1 MLCLAAYAKINW
13 TLDILGTRPDGYH
26 LMDMLMQTVSLCDL
40 LWMEESEELT
50 LEAVPGG
57 AESAARPEAGD
68 GLSSAGVRYD
78 ASNLVYRAAL
88 LLRERCGVRRGARI
102 LLQKRIPSGAGMG
115 GGSADCAAA
124 LMALNDLW
132 GFKLPA
138 KTLKKLALSL
148 GADVPYCM
156 ENDFCRVRGIGEDV
170 QTLENAPKIPLV
182 VACVSPGLSTQAVFS
197 NFDEAGDSPLNV
209 PMEKLCGRLTAGDFR
224 AADEISGNALER
236 AAIRLLPAV
245 ADTMERMRAC
255 GSLYTRMSGSGSAVF
270 GVFETADKARE
281 AAQKIEGATATETV

>member
-1 MLCLAAYAKINW
+1 MRITVQAQAKINW
-13 TLDILGTRPDGYH
+13 ALDILSRREDGYH
-26 LMDMLMQTVSLCDL
+26 EMDMLMQKIALSDEIRFETARWTTLTVNGHLIANAGKNLIVRAANL
-40 LWMEESEELT
+40 LNEYMGEK
-50 LEAVPGG
+50 
-57 AESAARPEAGD
+57 R
-68 GLSSAGVRYD
+68 GVRITL
-78 ASNLVYRAAL
+78 S
-88 LLRERCGVRRGARI
+88 
-102 LLQKRIPSGAGMG
+102 KRIPVRAGLG

-138 KTLKKLALSL
+138 KTLKKLVLSL

>member
-1 MLCLAAYAKINW
+1 M
-13 TLDILGTRPDGYH
+13 
-26 LMDMLMQTVSLCDL
+26 
-40 LWMEESEELT
+40 
-50 LEAVPGG
+50 
-57 AESAARPEAGD
+57 
-68 GLSSAGVRYD
+68 
-78 ASNLVYRAAL
+78 
-88 LLRERCGVRRGARI
+88 
-102 LLQKRIPSGAGMG
+102 
-115 GGSADCAAA
+115 
-124 LMALNDLW
+124 
-132 GFKLPA
+132 
-138 KTLKKLALSL
+138 
-148 GADVPYCM
+148 
-156 ENDFCRVRGIGEDV
+156 
-170 QTLENAPKIPLV
+170 LENAPKIPLV

-281 AAQKIEGATATETV
+281 AAQKIDGATATETV

>member
-1 MLCLAAYAKINW
+1 MRITVQAQAKINW
-13 TLDILGTRPDGYH
+13 ALDILSRREDGYH
-26 LMDMLMQTVSLCDL
+26 EMDMLMQKIALSDEIRFETARWTTLTVNGHLIANAGKNLIVRAANL
-40 LWMEESEELT
+40 LNEYMGEK
-50 LEAVPGG
+50 
-57 AESAARPEAGD
+57 R
-68 GLSSAGVRYD
+68 GVRITL
-78 ASNLVYRAAL
+78 S
-88 LLRERCGVRRGARI
+88 
-102 LLQKRIPSGAGMG
+102 KRIPVRAGLG

-209 PMEKLCGRLTAGDFR
+209 PMEKLCGCLTAGDFR

>member
-1 MLCLAAYAKINW
+1 MRITVQAQAKINW
-13 TLDILGTRPDGYH
+13 ALDILSRREDGYH
-26 LMDMLMQTVSLCDL
+26 EMDMLMQKIALSDEIRFETARWTTLTVNGHLIANAGKNLIVRAANL
-40 LWMEESEELT
+40 LNEYMGEK
-50 LEAVPGG
+50 
-57 AESAARPEAGD
+57 R
-68 GLSSAGVRYD
+68 GVRITL
-78 ASNLVYRAAL
+78 S
-88 LLRERCGVRRGARI
+88 
-102 LLQKRIPSGAGMG
+102 KRIPVRAGLG

-182 VACVSPGLSTQAVFS
+182 VACVRPGLSTQAVFS

>member
-1 MLCLAAYAKINW
+1 MRITVQAQAKINW
-13 TLDILGTRPDGYH
+13 ALDILSRREDGYH
-26 LMDMLMQTVSLCDL
+26 EMDMLMQKIALSDEIRFETARWTTLTVNGHLIANAGKNLNVRAAKL
-40 LWMEESEELT
+40 LNDYMGEK
-50 LEAVPGG
+50 
-57 AESAARPEAGD
+57 R
-68 GLSSAGVRYD
+68 GVRITL
-78 ASNLVYRAAL
+78 S
-88 LLRERCGVRRGARI
+88 
-102 LLQKRIPSGAGMG
+102 KRIPVRAGLG

>member
-1 MLCLAAYAKINW
+1 MRITVQAQAKINW
-13 TLDILGTRPDGYH
+13 ALDILSRREDGYH
-26 LMDMLMQTVSLCDL
+26 EMDMLMQKIAMYDEIRFETARWTTLTVNGHLIANAGKNLIVRAANL
-40 LWMEESEELT
+40 LNEYMGEK
-50 LEAVPGG
+50 
-57 AESAARPEAGD
+57 R
-68 GLSSAGVRYD
+68 GVRITL
-78 ASNLVYRAAL
+78 S
-88 LLRERCGVRRGARI
+88 
-102 LLQKRIPSGAGMG
+102 KRIPVRAGLG

>member
-1 MLCLAAYAKINW
+1 MRITVQAQAKINW
-13 TLDILGTRPDGYH
+13 ALDILSRREDGYH
-26 LMDMLMQTVSLCDL
+26 EMDMLMQKIALSDEIRFETARWTTLTVNGHLIANAGKNLIVRAANL
-40 LWMEESEELT
+40 LNEYMGEK
-50 LEAVPGG
+50 
-57 AESAARPEAGD
+57 R
-68 GLSSAGVRYD
+68 GVRITL
-78 ASNLVYRAAL
+78 S
-88 LLRERCGVRRGARI
+88 
-102 LLQKRIPSGAGMG
+102 KRIPVRAGLG

-236 AAIRLLPAV
+236 DAIRLLPAV

>member
-1 MLCLAAYAKINW
+1 MRITVQAQAKINW
-13 TLDILGTRPDGYH
+13 ALDILSRREDGYH
-26 LMDMLMQTVSLCDL
+26 EMDMLMQKIALSDEIRFETARWTTLTVNGHLIANAGKNLIVRAANL
-40 LWMEESEELT
+40 LNEYMGEK
-50 LEAVPGG
+50 
-57 AESAARPEAGD
+57 R
-68 GLSSAGVRYD
+68 GVRITL
-78 ASNLVYRAAL
+78 S
-88 LLRERCGVRRGARI
+88 
-102 LLQKRIPSGAGMG
+102 KRIPVRAGLG

-132 GFKLPA
+132 VFKLPA

>member
-1 MLCLAAYAKINW
+1 MRITVQAQAKINW
-13 TLDILGTRPDGYH
+13 ALDILSRREDGYH
-26 LMDMLMQTVSLCDL
+26 EMDMLMQKIALSDEIRFETARWTTLTVNGHLIANAGKNLIVRAANL
-40 LWMEESEELT
+40 LNEYMGEK
-50 LEAVPGG
+50 
-57 AESAARPEAGD
+57 R
-68 GLSSAGVRYD
+68 GVRITL
-78 ASNLVYRAAL
+78 S
-88 LLRERCGVRRGARI
+88 
-102 LLQKRIPSGAGMG
+102 KRIPVRAGLG

>member
-1 MLCLAAYAKINW
+1 MRITVQAQAKINW
-13 TLDILGTRPDGYH
+13 ALDILSRREDGYH
-26 LMDMLMQTVSLCDL
+26 EMDMLMQKIALSDEIRFETARWTTLTVNGHLIANAGKNLIVRAANL
-40 LWMEESEELT
+40 LNEYMGEK
-50 LEAVPGG
+50 
-57 AESAARPEAGD
+57 R
-68 GLSSAGVRYD
+68 GVRITL
-78 ASNLVYRAAL
+78 S
-88 LLRERCGVRRGARI
+88 
-102 LLQKRIPSGAGMG
+102 KRIPVRAGLG

-156 ENDFCRVRGIGEDV
+156 ENDFCRVRGIGEEV

-270 GVFETADKARE
+270 GVFETADRARE
-281 AAQKIEGATATETV
+281 AAQKIDGATATETV

>member
-1 MLCLAAYAKINW
+1 MRITVQAQAKINW
-13 TLDILGTRPDGYH
+13 ALDILSRREDGYH
-26 LMDMLMQTVSLCDL
+26 EMDMLMQKIALSDEIRFETARWTTLTVNGHLIANAGKNLIVRAANL
-40 LWMEESEELT
+40 LNEYMGEK
-50 LEAVPGG
+50 
-57 AESAARPEAGD
+57 R
-68 GLSSAGVRYD
+68 GVRITL
-78 ASNLVYRAAL
+78 S
-88 LLRERCGVRRGARI
+88 
-102 LLQKRIPSGAGMG
+102 KRIPVRAGLG

-182 VACVSPGLSTQAVFS
+182 VACVNPGLSTQAVFS

-224 AADEISGNALER
+224 AADEISGNALEC

-281 AAQKIEGATATETV
+281 AAQKIDGATATETV

>member
-1 MLCLAAYAKINW
+1 MRITVQAQAKINW
-13 TLDILGTRPDGYH
+13 ALDILSRREDGYH
-26 LMDMLMQTVSLCDL
+26 EMDMLMQKIALSDEIRFETARWTTLTVNGHLIANAGKNLIVRAANL
-40 LWMEESEELT
+40 LNEYMGEK
-50 LEAVPGG
+50 
-57 AESAARPEAGD
+57 R
-68 GLSSAGVRYD
+68 GVRITL
-78 ASNLVYRAAL
+78 S
-88 LLRERCGVRRGARI
+88 
-102 LLQKRIPSGAGMG
+102 KRIPVRAGLG

-255 GSLYTRMSGSGSAVF
+255 GSLYTRMSGSDSAVF

>member
-1 MLCLAAYAKINW
+1 MRITVQARAKINW
-13 TLDILGTRPDGYH
+13 ALDILSRREDGYH
-26 LMDMLMQTVSLCDL
+26 EMDMLMQKIALSDEIRFETARWTTLTVNGHLIANAGKNLIVRAANL
-40 LWMEESEELT
+40 LNEYMGEK
-50 LEAVPGG
+50 
-57 AESAARPEAGD
+57 R
-68 GLSSAGVRYD
+68 GVRITL
-78 ASNLVYRAAL
+78 S
-88 LLRERCGVRRGARI
+88 
-102 LLQKRIPSGAGMG
+102 KRIPVRAGLG

-132 GFKLPA
+132 GFKLPV

-182 VACVSPGLSTQAVFS
+182 VACVSPGLSTQAVFA

-209 PMEKLCGRLTAGDFR
+209 PMEKLCACLTASDFR

-281 AAQKIEGATATETV
+281 AAQKIEGAIATETV

>member
-1 MLCLAAYAKINW
+1 MRITVQAQAKINW
-13 TLDILGTRPDGYH
+13 ALDILSRREDGYH
-26 LMDMLMQTVSLCDL
+26 EMDMLMQKIALSDEIRFETARWTTLTVNGHLIANAGKNLIVRAANL
-40 LWMEESEELT
+40 LNEYMGEK
-50 LEAVPGG
+50 
-57 AESAARPEAGD
+57 R
-68 GLSSAGVRYD
+68 GVRITL
-78 ASNLVYRAAL
+78 S
-88 LLRERCGVRRGARI
+88 
-102 LLQKRIPSGAGMG
+102 KRIPVRAGLG

-170 QTLENAPKIPLV
+170 RTLENAPKIPLV

>member
-1 MLCLAAYAKINW
+1 MRITVQAQAKINW
-13 TLDILGTRPDGYH
+13 ALDILSRREDGYH
-26 LMDMLMQTVSLCDL
+26 EMDMLMQKIALSDEIRFETARWTTLTVNGHLIANAGKNLIVRAANL
-40 LWMEESEELT
+40 LNEYMGEK
-50 LEAVPGG
+50 
-57 AESAARPEAGD
+57 R
-68 GLSSAGVRYD
+68 GVRITL
-78 ASNLVYRAAL
+78 S
-88 LLRERCGVRRGARI
+88 
-102 LLQKRIPSGAGMG
+102 KRIPVRAGLG

-156 ENDFCRVRGIGEDV
+156 ENDFCRVRGIGEEV

-281 AAQKIEGATATETV
+281 AAQKIEDATATETV

>member
-1 MLCLAAYAKINW
+1 MRITVQAQAKINW
-13 TLDILGTRPDGYH
+13 ALDILSRREDGYH
-26 LMDMLMQTVSLCDL
+26 EMDMLMQKIALSDEIRFETARWTTLTVNGHLIANAGKNLIVRAADL
-40 LWMEESEELT
+40 LNEYMGEK
-50 LEAVPGG
+50 
-57 AESAARPEAGD
+57 R
-68 GLSSAGVRYD
+68 GVRITL
-78 ASNLVYRAAL
+78 S
-88 LLRERCGVRRGARI
+88 
-102 LLQKRIPSGAGMG
+102 KRIPVRAGLG

>member
-1 MLCLAAYAKINW
+1 MRITVQAQAKINW
-13 TLDILGTRPDGYH
+13 ALDILSRREDGYH
-26 LMDMLMQTVSLCDL
+26 EMDMLMQKIAMSDEIRFETARWTTLTVNGHLIANAGKNLIVRAANL
-40 LWMEESEELT
+40 LNEYMGEK
-50 LEAVPGG
+50 
-57 AESAARPEAGD
+57 R
-68 GLSSAGVRYD
+68 GVRITL
-78 ASNLVYRAAL
+78 S
-88 LLRERCGVRRGARI
+88 
-102 LLQKRIPSGAGMG
+102 KRIPVRAGLG

-156 ENDFCRVRGIGEDV
+156 DNDFCRVRGLGEDV

>member
-1 MLCLAAYAKINW
+1 MRITVQARAKINW
-13 TLDILGTRPDGYH
+13 ALDILSRREDGYH
-26 LMDMLMQTVSLCDL
+26 EMDMLMQKIALSDEIRFETARWTTLTVNGHLIANAGKNLIVRAANL
-40 LWMEESEELT
+40 LNEYMGEK
-50 LEAVPGG
+50 
-57 AESAARPEAGD
+57 R
-68 GLSSAGVRYD
+68 GVRITL
-78 ASNLVYRAAL
+78 S
-88 LLRERCGVRRGARI
+88 
-102 LLQKRIPSGAGMG
+102 KRIPVRAGLG

-132 GFKLPA
+132 GFKLPV

-182 VACVSPGLSTQAVFS
+182 VACVSPGLSTQAVFA

-209 PMEKLCGRLTAGDFR
+209 PMEKLCACLTAGDFR

-245 ADTMERMRAC
+245 ADTMAQMRAC

-270 GVFETADKARE
+270 GVFETADRARE
-281 AAQKIEGATATETV
+281 AAQKIEGAIATETV

>member
-1 MLCLAAYAKINW
+1 MRITVQAQAKINW
-13 TLDILGTRPDGYH
+13 ALDILSRREDGYH
-26 LMDMLMQTVSLCDL
+26 KMDMLMQKIALSDEIRFETARWTTLTVNGHLIANAGKNLIVRAANL
-40 LWMEESEELT
+40 LNEYMGEK
-50 LEAVPGG
+50 
-57 AESAARPEAGD
+57 R
-68 GLSSAGVRYD
+68 GVRITL
-78 ASNLVYRAAL
+78 S
-88 LLRERCGVRRGARI
+88 
-102 LLQKRIPSGAGMG
+102 KRIPVRAGLG

-156 ENDFCRVRGIGEDV
+156 ENDFCRVRGIGEEV

>member
-1 MLCLAAYAKINW
+1 MRITVQAHAKINW
-13 TLDILGTRPDGYH
+13 ALDILSRREDGYH
-26 LMDMLMQTVSLCDL
+26 EMDMLMQKIALSDEIRFETARWTTLTVNGHLIANAGKNLIIRAANL
-40 LWMEESEELT
+40 LNEYMGEK
-50 LEAVPGG
+50 
-57 AESAARPEAGD
+57 R
-68 GLSSAGVRYD
+68 GVRITL
-78 ASNLVYRAAL
+78 S
-88 LLRERCGVRRGARI
+88 
-102 LLQKRIPSGAGMG
+102 KRIPVRAGLG

-132 GFKLPA
+132 GFKLPV

-224 AADEISGNALER
+224 AADEIGGNALER

-270 GVFETADKARE
+270 GVFETVEKARE
-281 AAQKIEGATATETV
+281 AAQKIEGAIATETV

>member
-1 MLCLAAYAKINW
+1 MRITVQAQAKINW
-13 TLDILGTRPDGYH
+13 ALDILSRREDGYH
-26 LMDMLMQTVSLCDL
+26 EMDMLMQKIALSDEIRFETARWTTLTVNGHLIANAAKNLIVRAANL
-40 LWMEESEELT
+40 LNEYMGEK
-50 LEAVPGG
+50 
-57 AESAARPEAGD
+57 R
-68 GLSSAGVRYD
+68 GVRITL
-78 ASNLVYRAAL
+78 S
-88 LLRERCGVRRGARI
+88 
-102 LLQKRIPSGAGMG
+102 KRIPVRAGLG

-270 GVFETADKARE
+270 GVFETADRARE

>member
-1 MLCLAAYAKINW
+1 MRITVQAQAKINW
-13 TLDILGTRPDGYH
+13 ALDILSRREDGYH
-26 LMDMLMQTVSLCDL
+26 EMDMLMQKIALSDEIRFETARWTTLTVNGHLIANAGKNLIVRAANL
-40 LWMEESEELT
+40 LNEYMGEK
-50 LEAVPGG
+50 
-57 AESAARPEAGD
+57 R
-68 GLSSAGVRYD
+68 GVRITL
-78 ASNLVYRAAL
+78 S
-88 LLRERCGVRRGARI
+88 
-102 LLQKRIPSGAGMG
+102 KRIPVRAGLG

-197 NFDEAGDSPLNV
+197 NFDETGDSPLNV

>member
-1 MLCLAAYAKINW
+1 MRITVQAQAKINW
-13 TLDILGTRPDGYH
+13 ALDILSRREDGYH
-26 LMDMLMQTVSLCDL
+26 EMDMLMQKIALSDEIRFETARWTTLTVNGHLIANAGKNLIVRAANL
-40 LWMEESEELT
+40 LNEYMGEK
-50 LEAVPGG
+50 
-57 AESAARPEAGD
+57 R
-68 GLSSAGVRYD
+68 GVRITL
-78 ASNLVYRAAL
+78 S
-88 LLRERCGVRRGARI
+88 
-102 LLQKRIPSGAGMG
+102 KRIPVRAGLG

-197 NFDEAGDSPLNV
+197 NFDEAGDSLLNV

>member
-1 MLCLAAYAKINW
+1 MRITVQAQAKINW
-13 TLDILGTRPDGYH
+13 ALDILSRREDGYH
-26 LMDMLMQTVSLCDL
+26 EMDMLMQKIAMSDEIRFETARWTTLTVNGHLIANAGKNLIVRAANL
-40 LWMEESEELT
+40 LNEYMGEK
-50 LEAVPGG
+50 
-57 AESAARPEAGD
+57 R
-68 GLSSAGVRYD
+68 GVRITL
-78 ASNLVYRAAL
+78 S
-88 LLRERCGVRRGARI
+88 
-102 LLQKRIPSGAGMG
+102 KRIPVRAGLG

-132 GFKLPA
+132 GFKLAA

>member
-1 MLCLAAYAKINW
+1 MRITVQARAKINW
-13 TLDILGTRPDGYH
+13 ALDILSRREDGYH
-26 LMDMLMQTVSLCDL
+26 EMDMLMQKIAMSDEIRFETARWTTLTVNGHLIANAGKNLIVRAANL
-40 LWMEESEELT
+40 LNEYMGEK
-50 LEAVPGG
+50 
-57 AESAARPEAGD
+57 R
-68 GLSSAGVRYD
+68 GVRITL
-78 ASNLVYRAAL
+78 S
-88 LLRERCGVRRGARI
+88 
-102 LLQKRIPSGAGMG
+102 KRIPVRAGLG

>member
-1 MLCLAAYAKINW
+1 MRITVQAQAKINW
-13 TLDILGTRPDGYH
+13 ALDILSRREDGYH
-26 LMDMLMQTVSLCDL
+26 EMDMLMQKIALSDEIRFETARWTTLTVNGHLIANAGKNLIVRAANL
-40 LWMEESEELT
+40 LNEYMGEK
-50 LEAVPGG
+50 
-57 AESAARPEAGD
+57 R
-68 GLSSAGVRYD
+68 GVRITL
-78 ASNLVYRAAL
+78 S
-88 LLRERCGVRRGARI
+88 
-102 LLQKRIPSGAGMG
+102 KRIPVRAGLG

-281 AAQKIEGATATETV
+281 AVQKIDGATATETV

>member
-1 MLCLAAYAKINW
+1 MRITVQAQAKINW
-13 TLDILGTRPDGYH
+13 ALDILSRREDGYH
-26 LMDMLMQTVSLCDL
+26 EMDMLMQKISLSDEIRFETARWTTLTVNGHLIANAGKNLIVRAANL
-40 LWMEESEELT
+40 LNEYMGEK
-50 LEAVPGG
+50 
-57 AESAARPEAGD
+57 R
-68 GLSSAGVRYD
+68 GVRITL
-78 ASNLVYRAAL
+78 S
-88 LLRERCGVRRGARI
+88 
-102 LLQKRIPSGAGMG
+102 KRIPVRAGLG

>member
-1 MLCLAAYAKINW
+1 MRITVQAQAKINW
-13 TLDILGTRPDGYH
+13 ALDILSRREDGYH
-26 LMDMLMQTVSLCDL
+26 EMDMLMQKIALSDEIRFETARWTTLTVNGHLIANAGKNLIVRAANL
-40 LWMEESEELT
+40 LNEYMGEK
-50 LEAVPGG
+50 
-57 AESAARPEAGD
+57 R
-68 GLSSAGVRYD
+68 GVRITL
-78 ASNLVYRAAL
+78 S
-88 LLRERCGVRRGARI
+88 
-102 LLQKRIPSGAGMG
+102 KRIPVRAGLG

-170 QTLENAPKIPLV
+170 QTLENAPKISLV

>member
-1 MLCLAAYAKINW
+1 MRITVRAQAKINW
-13 TLDILGTRPDGYH
+13 ALDILSSREDGYH
-26 LMDMLMQTVSLCDL
+26 EMDMLMQKIALSDEIRFETARWTTLTVNGHLIANAGKNLIVRAANL
-40 LWMEESEELT
+40 LNEYMGEK
-50 LEAVPGG
+50 
-57 AESAARPEAGD
+57 R
-68 GLSSAGVRYD
+68 GVRITL
-78 ASNLVYRAAL
+78 S
-88 LLRERCGVRRGARI
+88 
-102 LLQKRIPSGAGMG
+102 KRIPVRAGLG

>member
-1 MLCLAAYAKINW
+1 MRITVQAQAKINW
-13 TLDILGTRPDGYH
+13 ALDILSRREDGYH
-26 LMDMLMQTVSLCDL
+26 EMDMLMQKIALSDEIRFETARWTTLTVNGHLIANAGKNLIVRAANL
-40 LWMEESEELT
+40 LNEYMGEK
-50 LEAVPGG
+50 
-57 AESAARPEAGD
+57 R
-68 GLSSAGVRYD
+68 GVRITL
-78 ASNLVYRAAL
+78 S
-88 LLRERCGVRRGARI
+88 
-102 LLQKRIPSGAGMG
+102 KRIPVRAGLG

-197 NFDEAGDSPLNV
+197 KFDEAGDSPLNV

>member
-1 MLCLAAYAKINW
+1 MRITVQAQAKINW
-13 TLDILGTRPDGYH
+13 ALDILSRHEDGYH
-26 LMDMLMQTVSLCDL
+26 EMDMLMQKIALSDEIRFETARWTTLTVNGHLIANAGKNLIVRAANL
-40 LWMEESEELT
+40 LNEYMGEK
-50 LEAVPGG
+50 
-57 AESAARPEAGD
+57 R
-68 GLSSAGVRYD
+68 GVRITL
-78 ASNLVYRAAL
+78 S
-88 LLRERCGVRRGARI
+88 
-102 LLQKRIPSGAGMG
+102 KRIPVRAGLG

-132 GFKLPA
+132 GFRLPA

>member
-1 MLCLAAYAKINW
+1 MRITVQAQAKINW
-13 TLDILGTRPDGYH
+13 ALDILSRREDGYH
-26 LMDMLMQTVSLCDL
+26 EMDMLMQKIALSDEIRFETARWTTLTVNGHLIANAGKNLIVRAANL
-40 LWMEESEELT
+40 LNEYMGEK
-50 LEAVPGG
+50 
-57 AESAARPEAGD
+57 R
-68 GLSSAGVRYD
+68 GVRITL
-78 ASNLVYRAAL
+78 S
-88 LLRERCGVRRGARI
+88 
-102 LLQKRIPSGAGMG
+102 KRIPVRAGLG

-156 ENDFCRVRGIGEDV
+156 ENDFCRVRGIGEEV

-245 ADTMERMRAC
+245 ADTMERMRTC

-270 GVFETADKARE
+270 GVFETADRARE

>member
-1 MLCLAAYAKINW
+1 MRITVQAQAKINW
-13 TLDILGTRPDGYH
+13 ALDILSRREDGYH
-26 LMDMLMQTVSLCDL
+26 EMDMLMQKIALSDEIRFETARWTTLTVNGHLIANAGKNLIVRAANL
-40 LWMEESEELT
+40 LNEYMGEK
-50 LEAVPGG
+50 
-57 AESAARPEAGD
+57 R
-68 GLSSAGVRYD
+68 GVRITL
-78 ASNLVYRAAL
+78 S
-88 LLRERCGVRRGARI
+88 
-102 LLQKRIPSGAGMG
+102 KRIPVRAGLG

-182 VACVSPGLSTQAVFS
+182 VACVSPGLSTQAVFA
-197 NFDEAGDSPLNV
+197 NFDETGDSPLNV

-224 AADEISGNALER
+224 AADEIGGNALER
-236 AAIRLLPAV
+236 ASIRLLPAV

-270 GVFETADKARE
+270 GVFETAEKARE
-281 AAQKIEGATATETV
+281 AAQKIEGAIATETV

>member
-1 MLCLAAYAKINW
+1 MRITVQAQAKINW
-13 TLDILGTRPDGYH
+13 ALDILSRREDGYH
-26 LMDMLMQTVSLCDL
+26 EMDMLMQKIALSDEIRFETARWTTLTVNGHLIANAGKNLIVRAANL
-40 LWMEESEELT
+40 LNEYMGEK
-50 LEAVPGG
+50 
-57 AESAARPEAGD
+57 R
-68 GLSSAGVRYD
+68 GVRITL
-78 ASNLVYRAAL
+78 S
-88 LLRERCGVRRGARI
+88 
-102 LLQKRIPSGAGMG
+102 KRIPVRAGLG

-209 PMEKLCGRLTAGDFR
+209 PMEKLCGRLTAGNFR

>member
-1 MLCLAAYAKINW
+1 MRITVQAQAKINW
-13 TLDILGTRPDGYH
+13 ALDILSRREDGYH
-26 LMDMLMQTVSLCDL
+26 EMDMLMQKIALSDEIRFETARWTTLTVNGHLIANAGKNLIVRAANL
-40 LWMEESEELT
+40 LNEYMGEK
-50 LEAVPGG
+50 
-57 AESAARPEAGD
+57 R
-68 GLSSAGVRYD
+68 GVRITL
-78 ASNLVYRAAL
+78 S
-88 LLRERCGVRRGARI
+88 
-102 LLQKRIPSGAGMG
+102 KRIPVRAGLG

-209 PMEKLCGRLTAGDFR
+209 PMEKLCGCLTAGDFR

-255 GSLYTRMSGSGSAVF
+255 GSSYTRMSGSGSAVF

-281 AAQKIEGATATETV
+281 AAQKIDGATATETV

>member
-1 MLCLAAYAKINW
+1 MRITVQAQAKINW
-13 TLDILGTRPDGYH
+13 ALDILSRREDGYH
-26 LMDMLMQTVSLCDL
+26 EMDMLMQKIAMSDEIRFETARWTTLTVNGHLIANAGKNLIVRAANL
-40 LWMEESEELT
+40 LNEYMGEK
-50 LEAVPGG
+50 
-57 AESAARPEAGD
+57 R
-68 GLSSAGVRYD
+68 GVRITL
-78 ASNLVYRAAL
+78 S
-88 LLRERCGVRRGARI
+88 
-102 LLQKRIPSGAGMG
+102 KRIPVRAGLG

-182 VACVSPGLSTQAVFS
+182 MACVSPGLSTQAVFS

>member
-1 MLCLAAYAKINW
+1 MRITVQAQAKINW
-13 TLDILGTRPDGYH
+13 ALDILSRREDGYH
-26 LMDMLMQTVSLCDL
+26 EMDMLMQKIALSDEIRFETARWTTLTVNGHLIANAGKNLIVRAANL
-40 LWMEESEELT
+40 LNEYMGEK
-50 LEAVPGG
+50 
-57 AESAARPEAGD
+57 R
-68 GLSSAGVRYD
+68 GVRITL
-78 ASNLVYRAAL
+78 S
-88 LLRERCGVRRGARI
+88 
-102 LLQKRIPSGAGMG
+102 KRIPVRAGLG

-182 VACVSPGLSTQAVFS
+182 VACVSPVLSTQAVFS

>member
-1 MLCLAAYAKINW
+1 MRITVQAQAKINW
-13 TLDILGTRPDGYH
+13 ALDILSRREDGYH
-26 LMDMLMQTVSLCDL
+26 EMDMLMQKIALSDEIRFETARWTTLTVNGHLIANAGKNLIVRAANL
-40 LWMEESEELT
+40 LNEYMGEK
-50 LEAVPGG
+50 
-57 AESAARPEAGD
+57 R
-68 GLSSAGVRYD
+68 GVRITL
-78 ASNLVYRAAL
+78 S
-88 LLRERCGVRRGARI
+88 
-102 LLQKRIPSGAGMG
+102 KRIPVRAGLG

-170 QTLENAPKIPLV
+170 RTLENAPKIPLV

-209 PMEKLCGRLTAGDFR
+209 PMEKLCGRLTAGNFR

-236 AAIRLLPAV
+236 AAIRAASGCRRYHG
-245 ADTMERMRAC
+245 AD
-255 GSLYTRMSGSGSAVF
+255 
-270 GVFETADKARE
+270 ARLRLFVY
-281 AAQKIEGATATETV
+281 AHVRKRLGRVRRV